1 MKKTRMNISHSR
13 FILSKL
19 KIFGEIVTT
28 NLKTLPEPQQS
39 ELLIKRSIR
48 VARKKG
54 VTFLFYNSI
63 PKL

>member
-1 MKKTRMNISHSR
+1 MTKWCSFSHV
-13 FILSKL
+13 K
-19 KIFGEIVTT
+19 
-28 NLKTLPEPQQS
+28 LKTLPEPQQS
-39 ELLIKRSIR
+39 ELLIKRSIG